1 MEMYEWLNKEFNF
14 LTEEIEKVQE
24 QRATNQQKR
33 NALVRKYQETKVI
46 DNAEKQKV
54 VEETEMLSN
63 KSKDLF
69 HKRKAVNEMLKI
81 YYSENR

>member
-1 MEMYEWLNKEFNF
+1 MEMYEWLNKEFNL
-14 LTEEIEKVQE
+14 LTEEIEKVRE

-33 NALVRKYQETKVI
+33 NALVRKYHETKVI

-54 VEETEMLSN
+54 VEETEMLN
-63 KSKDLF
+63 DKLRDLF
-69 HKRKAVNEMLKI
+69 HKRKAVNEMLKA